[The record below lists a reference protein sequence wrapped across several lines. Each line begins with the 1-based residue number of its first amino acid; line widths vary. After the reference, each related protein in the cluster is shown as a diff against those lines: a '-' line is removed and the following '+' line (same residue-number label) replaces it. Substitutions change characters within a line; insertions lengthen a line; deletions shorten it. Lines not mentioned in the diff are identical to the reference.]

1 MFYFG
6 SVEDQATMYWE
17 QALGQLGPLMPKAP
31 LDELSMQ
38 DLRHALAYAR
48 MAYEAAETDGA
59 PASTLNLLMERHDAV
74 FEALA
79 AVDDGFRDRVLG
91 KAFGKQ
97 PVWLGGYDPENIAK
111 YKALAGGSAN

>member
-1 MFYFG
+1 MFSFG
-6 SVEDQATMYWE
+6 SPEDQATVYWE
-17 QALGQLGPLMPKAP
+17 EALGKLGPLMPQAP

-48 MAYEAAETDGA
+48 MAYEAAIEDEA
-59 PASTLNLLMERHDAV
+59 PIDTLDVLLERHDAV

-79 AVDDGFRDRVLG
+79 AVDDKFRDRVLG
-91 KAFGKQ
+91 KTFGKQ